1 MRFFQIKIFTVIF
14 FMLLAWVSAAQISA
28 DFIFSNITCQGDTV
42 SFTDNSSGAS
52 INSWQWDFGDG
63 QTDTTQN
70 PKHVYD
76 SAGDFTVQHKIS
88 DGTNIDSVS
97 KIIII
102 HKNPIAD
109 FLVDSVLFSS
119 YSKIFR
125 DNSQSDTTKILF
137 EWDFGNSSPQTTG
150 DSLSFVHKFPDKG
163 VYQVYHKI
171 TDANGC
177 TADTIKNIIVED
189 EFVVPN
195 VFTPNNDGINDLFCI
210 TSNGEIKF
218 SITIY
223 SRWGSVMY
231 KSQTAQQIC
240 WDARTPDGTKVQ
252 PGTYFYV
259 IQLEGNIDYE
269 PKTGFFN
276 VFY

>member
-1 MRFFQIKIFTVIF
+1 MRFFQIKFFTVIF
-14 FMLLAWVSAAQISA
+14 FMLLAQFSVAQIYA
-28 DFIFSNITCQGDTV
+28 DFNLSEITCHGDTV
-42 SFTDNSSGAS
+42 SFTDNSSGSS
-52 INSWQWDFGDG
+52 ITSWKWDFGDG
-63 QTDTTQN
+63 QTDTVQN
-70 PKHVYD
+70 TNHVYD
-76 SAGDFTVQHKIS
+76 SVGNYTVELIIS
-88 DGTNIDSVS
+88 DGTNNDSVS
-97 KIIII
+97 KIITI
-102 HKNPIAD
+102 HKNPVAD
-109 FLVDSVLFSS
+109 FLIDSVPFSS

-137 EWDFGNSSPQTTG
+137 EWDFGDSSHRITA
-150 DSLSFVHKFPDKG
+150 DSSSFVHKFPDKD
-163 VYQVYHKI
+163 VYRIYFKI
-171 TDANGC
+171 TNANGC
-177 TADTIKNIIVED
+177 TADTSKNVNIED
-189 EFVVPN
+189 KFVVPN

-210 TSNGEIKF
+210 TSNGEMKF

-231 KSQTAQQIC
+231 KSQTAQKIC

-259 IQLEGNIDYE
+259 IQFDGNFEYE